1 MPKWTCNENE
11 SKNLFG
17 ELNSYMQKKVF
28 GEKFQDTIPD
38 GLKGVPEEVLDIQ
51 LPHVGINYAMKR
63 NGNPFRIAIFGI
75 EPGARGLG
83 DSGNW
88 DMKIKREITEEFNE
102 KPYTRFNPHMKGTLH
117 TLQLLFGLPVD
128 GDSREIEI
136 DGGRKCKIFD
146 AFCLSNARLYRE
158 TSEKSSESAGP
169 IADEIWKNCKRHF
182 KKTIEI
188 LQPQIVILQGGKA
201 ERMVDHVYDLK
212 KEYKKEKRYHIIKED
227 GKEARIAERG
237 EIPKIKIEAGID
249 ELNLSH
255 GKTLFLSIYHP
266 TAWEGKGYSNASA
279 NKDGGRVQTYLK
291 PTISKL
297 LEKYKEIWG

>member
-11 SKNLFG
+11 AKNLFD
-17 ELNSYMQKKVF
+17 ELNRYMQKEVF
-28 GEKFQDTIPD
+28 DGKFKDTIPD

-63 NGNPFRIAIFGI
+63 NGKPFRVAIFGI

-88 DMKIKREITEEFNE
+88 DMKVKREITEDFNE
-102 KPYTRFNPHMKGTLH
+102 KLYTGFNPHMKGTLH

-158 TSEKSSESAGP
+158 TSESSDESTGS
-169 IADEIWKNCKRHF
+169 IADEIWTNCERHI

-188 LQPQIVILQGGKA
+188 IQPQIIILQGDPTAALFNSVFEDQIEKRGEVYNYKINNKPILVLWLYHPHQQKGSRIYVSSPEKA
-201 ERMVDHVYDLK
+201 
-212 KEYKKEKRYHIIKED
+212 KEYLS
-227 GKEARIAERG
+227 
-237 EIPKIKIEAGID
+237 PKIS
-249 ELNLSH
+249 ELL
-255 GKTLFLSIYHP
+255 
-266 TAWEGKGYSNASA
+266 
-279 NKDGGRVQTYLK
+279 Q
-291 PTISKL
+291 
-297 LEKYKEIWG
+297 KYEEIWG